1 MTVTVAAATPA
12 HVPQLLT
19 RLEEMDQFYGDT
31 TDGSPEARAGQLRQA
46 LFGDPPAG
54 YALAALDGDEVCSRT
69 GGSGRASDRTPQT
82 QKQRLLCLA

>member
-54 YALAALDGDEVCSRT
+54 YALAALDGDEVVGLASYSFLCPAV
-69 GGSGRASDRTPQT
+69 GSPAACTSKSCT
-82 QKQRLLCLA
+82 